1 MHKPLTAPHI
11 WNIIKNTSLMYKN
24 IENKNYQMQFGLSVD
39 TQDVFLQVLFHSK
52 FPAATFSFTA
62 KNSVNK

>member
-1 MHKPLTAPHI
+1 
-11 WNIIKNTSLMYKN
+11 MYKN